1 MKHCL
6 NCYRLIENDTEEC
19 PYCGTKQDY
28 STPGDRFQHK
38 KCPRCF
44 AYLYD
49 EESGCQNCGYH
60 KKNRFPVFLFLMI
73 FVILLFLLLLFF
85 LLRR

>member
-6 NCYRLIENDTEEC
+6 KCYRLIENDTNIC
-19 PYCGTKQDY
+19 PYCGTEQDY
-28 STPGDRFQHK
+28 STPADKYAYK

-49 EESGCQNCGYH
+49 EEKGCQHCGYR
-60 KKNRFPVFLFLMI
+60 KKSRPSFIIYVLIALLVVMLVII
-73 FVILLFLLLLFF
+73 FLLFH
-85 LLRR
+85 